1 MTPTA
6 ARKGGGFSLPVAN
19 MPGMR
24 DSAAGEVSGDTML
37 KVTLSMIAGVSAFVA
52 TAAMAGPVLD
62 AVKARGQLNCGVHP
76 GIVGFMHADSQGAWR
91 GLSIDMC
98 RATAAA
104 LFGDASKVK
113 YIPLDAAKRFPA
125 LDAGEVDLLA
135 SNSTMTLGRDAG
147 ADFAGIYY
155 YDGQGFM
162 VPRKLGK
169 RVVSDLNGATI
180 CIQSGTTTEANV
192 ADFFRLNKMT
202 FKPVPIENVDELRTA
217 FFAGRCDVL
226 TADLSNLYA
235 TRAAYAPNP
244 NDYSILPRGIT
255 KEPLG
260 LAVRHGDHQFADI
273 VRWSLYAMIEAE
285 EYGISSRNVDE
296 ALKIENPTLKRILGV
311 TPGMGKALGVDE
323 KWAYNIIKQVGNYG
337 ESYDRNLGPNTV
349 LKIPRGLNGPWRDG
363 GMLYAPPIR

>member
-1 MTPTA
+1 
-6 ARKGGGFSLPVAN
+6 
-19 MPGMR
+19 
-24 DSAAGEVSGDTML
+24 ML
-37 KVTLSMIAGVSAFVA
+37 KFTLSVIAAVSAFA
-52 TAAMAGPVLD
+52 TTQAMAGPVLD
-62 AVKARGQLNCGVHP
+62 AAKARGQLLCGVGA
-76 GIVGFMHADSQGAWR
+76 GIVGFMHADSQGVWR

-104 LFGDASKVK
+104 LFGDANKVK
-113 YIPLDAAKRFPA
+113 YVPLEATKRFLA
-125 LDAGEVDLLA
+125 LETGEVDLLA
-135 SNSTMTLGRDAG
+135 SNSTFTLSRDAG
-147 ADFAGIYY
+147 VDFAGIYY

-169 RVVSDLNGATI
+169 RVVSDLDGATV
-180 CIQSGTTTEANV
+180 CVQPGTTTEANI
-192 ADFFRLNKMT
+192 ADYFRLNKMT
-202 FKPVPIENVDELRTA
+202 FKPVLLDKVDDLRAA
-217 FFAGRCDVL
+217 FFAGKCDVL

-244 NDYSILPRGIT
+244 SDYSILPRAIT

-260 LAVRHGDHQFADI
+260 LAVRQGDHQFADI

-285 EYGISSRNVDE
+285 EYGITSRNVDE
-296 ALKIENPTLKRILGV
+296 ALKSENPTLKRILGV

-323 KWAYNIIKQVGNYG
+323 KWAYNIVKQVGNYG
-337 ESYDRNLGPNTV
+337 EVFDRNLGPNTV